1 MLWVILVMVGSTWL
15 YWLGSVSHPC
25 QHFAVLVP
33 VPQPLTLPVSP
44 RPSTRICPPHCCP
57 PQLLLLLLVTV
68 TLMPKVHPYGF
79 RNCIEDVR
87 ASLRFRCIQRF
98 LESPA
103 LAVSDLPPHA
113 VSLNLSY
120 NLMRCLQPSAFA
132 RLPRLLTLDLA
143 YNHLETLSPGA
154 FNGLGVLVML
164 NLSHNRLTTLAE
176 GVFNSLGNL
185 SSLWVQHNPLSTVSP
200 GALLPLLNLRRLS
213 LRGGQLNGLGAVAV
227 AVQGL
232 AQLEHL
238 DLCENNL
245 TTLGPGP
252 PLPASLHTLQLCNNS
267 LGDLAGGSPEML
279 WHVKILDLSY
289 NSISQAEAFA
299 QLQLRNISLLQLM
312 GNPLD
317 VFRLLDISDI
327 QPRSLDFSGLVLGT
341 HGLKKVC
348 LRLQG
353 PRALKRLRLQ
363 RNGLKVLQCNALA
376 SCPVLQ
382 ELDLSWNR
390 LQQVGCAG
398 QLLGKKQQEELEVL
412 TVEHNLL
419 KKLPSCQGAQVLPR
433 LYNISFRFNRI
444 LTVGFHAFAY
454 APALQVLQL
463 NINSLVFLDR
473 QALRGLHNL
482 TELRLDNNLLTD
494 LYNNSFID
502 LHSLRTLNLRNN
514 RVSVLFPGVFQGLSE
529 LQTLDLGG
537 NNLRH
542 LASQSLQGLS
552 KLRRLYLDRNRL
564 LEVSS
569 RVFAPVQA
577 TLGVLDLRANNLQ
590 YISQWLRQPPPFRYL
605 SSLYDL
611 KLQAQQPY
619 GLKMLP
625 HHFFQGLVELQWL
638 SLSQNMLRA
647 IPPDVFEDLGKLRS
661 LTLADSSNGIHDLPE
676 GIFRNLSNLQFLDLE
691 NVGLHSLTL
700 EVFGNLSQLQVLRLA
715 RNELKTFNASVA
727 SRLSSLRYVDL
738 RKCPLSCTCDNTWLQ
753 GWLNNSRVQVVY
765 PYNYTCGSQHNAYVH
780 SFDTRVCFLD
790 LGLYLF
796 AGTAPAVL
804 LLLVVPL
811 VYHRTYWRLRYHWYL
826 LRCWV
831 NQRWRREEKRYLYD
845 SFVSYNSADESW
857 VLQKLVPELERGAF
871 RLCLHH
877 RDFQPG
883 RSIIDNIVD
892 AVYNSRK
899 TVCVMSRSYL
909 RSEWCSLEVQLA
921 SYRLL
926 DERRDILVLV
936 LLEDVGD
943 AELSAYHRMRRV
955 LLRRTYL
962 RWPLDPTA
970 QPLFWARLKRALRW
984 GEGGEEEEGESL
996 GGGAGRPREGDKQV

>member
-1 MLWVILVMVGSTWL
+1 MMET
-15 YWLGSVSHPC
+15 
-25 QHFAVLVP
+25 AEEKA
-33 VPQPLTLPVSP
+33 
-44 RPSTRICPPHCCP
+44 RPSTGMCPFHCFP
-57 PQLLLLLLVTV
+57 PQLLLLLVTV
-68 TLMPKVHPYGF
+68 TLMPMVHPYGF

-113 VSLNLSY
+113 ISLNLSY

-132 RLPRLLTLDLA
+132 RLPQLHTLDLA
-143 YNHLETLSPGA
+143 HNQLETLSPGA
-154 FNGLGVLVML
+154 FNGLGVLVVL
-164 NLSHNRLTTLAE
+164 DLSHNRLTTLAE
-176 GVFNSLGNL
+176 GVFNSLSNL
-185 SSLWVQHNPLSTVSP
+185 SSLWIQQNPLSTVSP

-213 LRGGQLNGLGAVAV
+213 LRGGQLNGLGVVAV

-267 LGDLAGGSPEML
+267 LGELAGGSPEML
-279 WHVKILDLSY
+279 RHVKILDLSY
-289 NSISQAEAFA
+289 NSISQAEAFT
-299 QLQLRNISLLQLM
+299 QLHLRNISLLHLM

-327 QPRSLDFSGLVLGT
+327 QPRSLDFSGLVLGA
-341 HGLKKVC
+341 HGLKKAC
-348 LRLQG
+348 LSLQG
-353 PRALKRLRLQ
+353 PQPLQQLRLQ
-363 RNGLKVLQCNALA
+363 RNGLKVLPCNALA
-376 SCPVLQ
+376 SCPVLR

-398 QLLGKKQQEELEVL
+398 KLLGKKQQEELEVL
-412 TVEHNLL
+412 KVEHNLL

-433 LYNISFRFNRI
+433 LHNISFRFNRI
-444 LTVGFHAFAY
+444 LTVGFRAFAY

-463 NINSLVFLDR
+463 NINSLVLLDR
-473 QALRGLHNL
+473 EALWGLHNL

-494 LYNNSFID
+494 LYNNSFTD

-542 LASQSLQGLS
+542 LAPQSLQGLS

-590 YISQWLRQPPPFRYL
+590 YISQWLHQPPPFRYL

-625 HHFFQGLVELQWL
+625 HHFFQGLVELQRL

-647 IPPDVFEDLGKLRS
+647 IPPDVFEDLGKLQS
-661 LTLADSSNGIHDLPE
+661 LTLADSSNGIHDLPD

-727 SRLSSLRYVDL
+727 SRLSSLRYLDL

-765 PYNYTCGSQHNAYVH
+765 PYNYTCGSQRNAYIH

-811 VYHRTYWRLRYHWYL
+811 VYHHAYWRLKYHWYL

-899 TVCVMSRSYL
+899 TVCVVSRSYL

-962 RWPLDPTA
+962 RWPLNPTA

-984 GEGGEEEEGESL
+984 GEGGEEEEEESS
-996 GGGAGRPREGDKQV
+996 GGGTGRPREGDKQL

>member
-1 MLWVILVMVGSTWL
+1 MMET
-15 YWLGSVSHPC
+15 
-25 QHFAVLVP
+25 AEEKA
-33 VPQPLTLPVSP
+33 

-353 PRALKRLRLQ
+353 PRALQRLRLQ

-590 YISQWLRQPPPFRYL
+590 YISQWLHQPPPFRYL

-765 PYNYTCGSQHNAYVH
+765 PYNYTCGSQRNAYVH

>member
-1 MLWVILVMVGSTWL
+1 M
-15 YWLGSVSHPC
+15 
-25 QHFAVLVP
+25 
-33 VPQPLTLPVSP
+33 
-44 RPSTRICPPHCCP
+44 
-57 PQLLLLLLVTV
+57 
-68 TLMPKVHPYGF
+68 
-79 RNCIEDVR
+79 DVR
-87 ASLRFRCIQRF
+87 KETAAEDDGDSRG
-98 LESPA
+98 EGA
-103 LAVSDLPPHA
+103 
-113 VSLNLSY
+113 
-120 NLMRCLQPSAFA
+120 PSAFA
-132 RLPRLLTLDLA
+132 RLPWLLTLDLA

-299 QLQLRNISLLQLM
+299 QLHLRNISLLHLM

-353 PRALKRLRLQ
+353 PQALQRLRLQ

-382 ELDLSWNR
+382 ELDLSGNR

-398 QLLGKKQQEELEVL
+398 QLLSKKQQEELEVL

-590 YISQWLRQPPPFRYL
+590 YISKWLRQPPPFRYL

-765 PYNYTCGSQHNAYVH
+765 PYNYTCGSQRNAYVH

-804 LLLVVPL
+804 LLLLVPL

-857 VLQKLVPELERGAF
+857 VLQKLVPELERGSF

-970 QPLFWARLKRALRW
+970 QLLFWARLKRALRW